1 MKKKNFHHALTVRE
15 DLCRGC
21 TRCMRNCPTEAIR
34 LFHGKAHV
42 DPDRCIDCGQCMEA
56 CPYSA
61 IVVEQDDFEKIF
73 SYTRRIAILPS
84 VFIGQFA
91 DDIPE
96 SFIYTSLMDIG
107 FTDVFEAEFGVDIL
121 KTIGNRFS
129 TYADDKPV
137 ISSYCPAIVRLIQIK
152 YPSLVKHIN
161 LLRPP
166 VEITAMYIKHKLE
179 DMQIPDEDIGI
190 FYVTPCAA
198 KIANIKSPK
207 QGHLEDIFT
216 GVINMDYLYNL
227 VQRNISK
234 NKKRLTK
241 SADITPI
248 PPLTPEAGLWS
259 LTSGESST
267 VPGRTLAIDEIHNV
281 IEFLEKLENDE
292 VKNID
297 FLELRACDEGCAG
310 GVLTPG
316 NRFLTKERLSH
327 RSLNMKDITK
337 EQEAM
342 IRKQAPYLQQY
353 MKKDRIEEKSAY
365 QFDDNIEAALKKM
378 DKYQKVIKTLPG
390 IDCGLCGAPSCH
402 ALAEDI
408 AKGKA
413 DISQCVV
420 IRLRNITKR
429 DELHKVWGTTLD
441 K

>member
-1 MKKKNFHHALTVRE
+1 MTKKPFHHALTVKE
-15 DLCRGC
+15 DLCHGC

-34 LFHGKAHV
+34 LVHGKAHV
-42 DPDRCIDCGQCMEA
+42 NPERCIDCGQCMEA

-73 SYTRRIAILPS
+73 SYNHRVAILPS
-84 VFIGQFA
+84 VFIGQFP

-96 SFIYTSLMDIG
+96 SYIYESLLDIG
-107 FTDVFEAEFGVDIL
+107 FTAVYEAEFGVDIL
-121 KTIGNRFS
+121 QTIGKGFS

-166 VEITAMYIKHKLE
+166 VEITAMYVKKMLQ
-179 DMQIPDEDIGI
+179 DQSIPEEDIGI

-198 KIANIKSPK
+198 KIAAIKSP
-207 QGHLEDIFT
+207 ESNNSYETFT

-227 VQRNISK
+227 IQQNISR
-234 NKKRLTK
+234 NKKRLSETA
-241 SADITPI
+241 STAPI
-248 PPLTPEAGLWS
+248 PPLTREAGLWS

-267 VPGRTLAIDEIHNV
+267 VSGRTLAIDEIHNV
-281 IEFLEKLENDE
+281 IEFLEMLENEE

-297 FLELRACDEGCAG
+297 FLELRACAEGCAG

-316 NRFLTKERLSH
+316 NRFLAKERLIH
-327 RSLNMKDITK
+327 RSLAMKRITM
-337 EQEAM
+337 EQQQM
-342 IRKQAPYLQQY
+342 ILQQSSYLQQHI
-353 MKKDRIEEKSAY
+353 KRARIEAKSAF
-365 QFDDNIEAALKKM
+365 QLDDDIGVALEKM
-378 DKYQKVIKTLPG
+378 DQYQRIVHSLPG

-408 AKGKA
+408 VKGRA
-413 DISQCVV
+413 EIGQCSVL
-420 IRLRNITKR
+420 RLRRITEK
-429 DELHKVWGTTLD
+429 ETIHKVWGKTLG
-441 K
+441 